1 LYYKRKRLA
10 KTLVFLGKIRIK
22 GADKVHSMPDRQN
35 ILSPNSSEQPETILE
50 GQVERITYANEETG
64 YTVAKFA
71 LSGFQELITI
81 VGNLIAPVPGEILKV
96 KGAWQTHPKFGKQ
109 FKVTSHQS
117 VVPATVTGIR
127 KYLGSG
133 LIKGIGPVMAGRIV
147 KSFGE
152 RTLEVI
158 DKHIDD
164 LHKVDGIGRKRIE
177 MIDKAWKEQKEIR
190 SVMIFLQGHGVS
202 PAYAAKIFKKYG
214 WDSVKIVSQNPYRL
228 ASDIFGIGFLTA
240 DKIAASMGFDK
251 NAPARVEAG
260 ILYVLH
266 QLSEEGHVYFPY
278 EPLADR
284 CREILEVEREVIG
297 KAIGAIT
304 LENKIVIEDLN
315 QDLEA
320 FQPNHKAVYLKNF
333 HIAETGITDHLLR
346 LTASP
351 KKMRQID
358 VGKALKWVQEK
369 IRLEFAAKQIEAI
382 QSAAS
387 EKVMVITGGP
397 GTGKTTIINAV
408 MRIYRELGAR
418 ILLAAPTG
426 RASKRMSEATGYPAR
441 TIHRMLEYNLQ
452 KGGFQRGQDHPLEVD
467 VLILDET
474 SMIDTSLMYHLL
486 KAVPSGATL
495 ILVGDVNQLPSVG
508 AGNVLK
514 DVIRSGKVPVV
525 ELKEIFRQA
534 ANSGIIRNAHRIN
547 TGLVPEL
554 VQEREGL
561 GDFYFIEQDDQE
573 EVLRIIMELVCERI
587 PKRFKLD
594 PLEGIQV
601 LAPMHKG
608 TVGTENLN
616 AKLQEALNPSGTAIL
631 RGGRTFRLKDK
642 VMQIRNNYEKEV
654 FNGDIGRITAMD
666 EETREVTV
674 TYDGVPVP
682 YDASDL
688 DEIVHAYA
696 ISVHKSQGS
705 EYPAV
710 ILPLLPQHYL
720 LLQRNLIYT
729 AVTRAKKLIVI
740 VGSKKALATG
750 VKNDKIARRYTY
762 LAERLMVQKSLD

>member
-1 LYYKRKRLA
+1 
-10 KTLVFLGKIRIK
+10 
-22 GADKVHSMPDRQN
+22 MPDQRN
-35 ILSPNSSEQPETILE
+35 IRSPNSNEESETILE
-50 GQVERITYANEETG
+50 GQVERITYANEQTG
-64 YTVAKFA
+64 YTVAKLA
-71 LSGFQELITI
+71 LSGVQDSITI
-81 VGNLIAPVPGEILKV
+81 VGNLIAPVPGEMLKV
-96 KGAWQTHPKFGKQ
+96 KGAWLMHPKFGKQ
-109 FKVTSHQS
+109 FKVTGHQS
-117 VVPATVTGIR
+117 IVPATVIGIK

-133 LIKGIGPVMAGRIV
+133 LIKGIGPVMASRIV
-147 KSFGE
+147 KQFGE
-152 RTLEVI
+152 KTLEII
-158 DKHIDD
+158 DQNPHE
-164 LHKVDGIGRKRIE
+164 LHQVEGIGRKRIE
-177 MIDKAWKEQKEIR
+177 MIGNAWKEQKEIR
-190 SVMIFLQGHGVS
+190 EVMIFLQGHGVS
-202 PAYAAKIFKKYG
+202 PSYAVKIFKKYG
-214 WDSVKIVSQNPYRL
+214 WDSIKMVSRNPYRL

-240 DKIAASMGFDK
+240 DKIAGSMGFEK

-278 EPLADR
+278 EPLVDK
-284 CREILEVEREVIG
+284 CREILEVDREVIS

-315 QDLEA
+315 QEIEA
-320 FQPNHKAVYLKNF
+320 FQTNHKAVYLKSF
-333 HIAETGITDHLLR
+333 HIAETGIAEHLFR

-351 KKMRQID
+351 KKMRNVE

-369 IRLEFAAKQIEAI
+369 IRIEFAAKQIEAI
-382 QSAAS
+382 QSAVS

-408 MRIYRELGAR
+408 IRIYRELGAR

-474 SMIDTSLMYHLL
+474 SMIDTSLMVHLL

-514 DVIRSGKVPVV
+514 DVIRSKKVPVV

-547 TGLVPEL
+547 TGLLPEL
-554 VQEREGL
+554 KQEREGL
-561 GDFYFIEQDDQE
+561 GDFYFIEQEDQE

-594 PLEGIQV
+594 ALDGIQV

-616 AKLQEALNPSGTAIL
+616 AKLQEALNPSGPAMV

-654 FNGDIGRITAMD
+654 FNGDIGRITSLD
-666 EETREVTV
+666 EETREVMV

-682 YDASDL
+682 YEASDL

-729 AVTRAKKLIVI
+729 AVTRAKKLLVI

-762 LAERLMVQKSLD
+762 LAERLMRS

>member
-1 LYYKRKRLA
+1 
-10 KTLVFLGKIRIK
+10 
-22 GADKVHSMPDRQN
+22 M
-35 ILSPNSSEQPETILE
+35 
-50 GQVERITYANEETG
+50 
-64 YTVAKFA
+64 
-71 LSGFQELITI
+71 
-81 VGNLIAPVPGEILKV
+81 LKV
-96 KGAWQTHPKFGKQ
+96 KGAWLTHPKFGKQ
-109 FKVTSHQS
+109 FKVISHQS
-117 VVPATVTGIR
+117 IVPATVIGIK

-133 LIKGIGPVMAGRIV
+133 LIKGIGPVMASRIV
-147 KSFGE
+147 KQFGE
-152 RTLEVI
+152 KTLEII
-158 DKHIDD
+158 DRNPQE
-164 LHKVDGIGRKRIE
+164 LHQVEGIGRKRIE
-177 MIDKAWKEQKEIR
+177 MIETAWKEQKEIR

-214 WDSVKIVSQNPYRL
+214 WDSIKIVSKNPYRL
-228 ASDIFGIGFLTA
+228 ASDIFGIGFVTA
-240 DKIAASMGFDK
+240 DKIAGNMGFEK

-260 ILYVLH
+260 ILHVLH

-278 EPLADR
+278 EPLVDK
-284 CREILEVEREVIG
+284 CEEILEVDREVIC
-297 KAIGAIT
+297 KAIGSIT

-315 QDLEA
+315 QDLET
-320 FQPNHKAVYLKNF
+320 FQTNHKAVYLKSF
-333 HIAETGITDHLLR
+333 HIAETGMADHLLR
-346 LTASP
+346 LADSP
-351 KKMRQID
+351 KKMRKIE
-358 VGKALKWVQEK
+358 VGKALTWVQEK
-369 IRLEFAAKQIEAI
+369 IRTEFAAKQIEAI
-382 QSAAS
+382 RSAVS

-397 GTGKTTIINAV
+397 GTGKTTIISALIK
-408 MRIYRELGAR
+408 IYRELGAR
-418 ILLAAPTG
+418 IMLAAPTG

-452 KGGFQRGQDHPLEVD
+452 KGGFQRSQDHPLEVD

-474 SMIDTSLMYHLL
+474 SMIDTILMYHLL

-514 DVIRSGKVPVV
+514 DVIRSRKVPVV

-547 TGLVPEL
+547 TGLLPEL
-554 VQEREGL
+554 KQEREAL
-561 GDFYFIEQDDQE
+561 GDFYFIEQEDQE
-573 EVLRIIMELVCERI
+573 EVLRIIMELVCQRI
-587 PKRFKLD
+587 PKRFQLD

-616 AKLQEALNPSGTAIL
+616 AKLQEALNPSGPTII

-642 VMQIRNNYEKEV
+642 VMQVRNDYEKEV
-654 FNGDIGRITAMD
+654 FNGDIGRITSMD
-666 EETREVTV
+666 EEMREVIV

-729 AVTRAKKLIVI
+729 AVTRAKKLLVI

-762 LAERLMVQKSLD
+762 LAERLMFQKSLD

>member
-1 LYYKRKRLA
+1 MRKE
-10 KTLVFLGKIRIK
+10 
-22 GADKVHSMPDRQN
+22 GADKAASMPDQRK
-35 ILSPNSSEQPETILE
+35 IFSPNSNEEPETILE
-50 GQVERITYANEETG
+50 GQVERITYTNEETG
-64 YTVAKFA
+64 YTVAKLA
-71 LSGFQELITI
+71 LSEVRESITI
-81 VGNLIAPVPGEILKV
+81 VGNLIAPVPGEMLKV
-96 KGAWQTHPKFGKQ
+96 KGAWLTHPKFGKQ

-117 VVPATVTGIR
+117 IVPATVIGIR

-133 LIKGIGPVMAGRIV
+133 LIKGIGPVMASRIV
-147 KSFGE
+147 KQFGE
-152 RTLEVI
+152 KTLEII
-158 DKHIDD
+158 DRIPHE
-164 LHKVDGIGRKRIE
+164 LHQVEGIGRKRIE

-190 SVMIFLQGHGVS
+190 EVMIFLQGHGVS
-202 PAYAAKIFKKYG
+202 PAYATKIFKKYG
-214 WDSVKIVSQNPYRL
+214 WDSIKMVSQNPYRL

-240 DKIAASMGFDK
+240 DKIAGSMGFEK

-260 ILYVLH
+260 ILYVLQ

-278 EPLADR
+278 EPLVDK
-284 CREILEVEREVIG
+284 CREILEVDREVMS

-320 FQPNHKAVYLKNF
+320 FQTNHKAVYLKRF
-333 HIAETGITDHLLR
+333 HIAETGIAEQFHR

-351 KKMRQID
+351 KKMRKIE

-369 IRLEFAAKQIEAI
+369 IKLEFAAKQIEAI
-382 QSAAS
+382 QSAVS

-408 MRIYRELGAR
+408 IRIYRELGAR

-441 TIHRMLEYNLQ
+441 TIHRMLEYNLK
-452 KGGFQRGQDHPLEVD
+452 KGGFQRDQDQPLDVD

-474 SMIDTSLMYHLL
+474 SMIDTILMYHLL

-514 DVIRSGKVPVV
+514 DVIRSKRVPVV

-534 ANSGIIRNAHRIN
+534 ANSGIIGNAHRIN
-547 TGLVPEL
+547 TGLIPEL
-554 VQEREGL
+554 KQEKEGL
-561 GDFYFIEQDDQE
+561 GDFYFIEQEEQE

-616 AKLQEALNPSGTAIL
+616 AKLQEALNPSGPAIL
-631 RGGRTFRLKDK
+631 RGGRAFRLKDK

-654 FNGDIGRITAMD
+654 FNGDIGKITAMD
-666 EETREVTV
+666 EETREVMV
-674 TYDGVPVP
+674 TYDGVAVP
-682 YDASDL
+682 YETSEL

-729 AVTRAKKLIVI
+729 AVTRAKKLLVI
-740 VGSKKALATG
+740 VGSKKALAAG
-750 VKNDKIARRYTY
+750 VKNDKIARRYAY
-762 LAERLMVQKSLD
+762 LAERLMRS

>member
-1 LYYKRKRLA
+1 M
-10 KTLVFLGKIRIK
+10 GKE
-22 GADKVHSMPDRQN
+22 GADKADSMPDQRN
-35 ILSPNSSEQPETILE
+35 ILSPNSNEEPETILE

-64 YTVAKFA
+64 YTVAKLA
-71 LSGFQELITI
+71 LSGVRESITI
-81 VGNLIAPVPGEILKV
+81 VGNLIAPVPGEMLKV
-96 KGAWQTHPKFGKQ
+96 KGAWLTHPKFGKQ
-109 FKVTSHQS
+109 FKVISHQS
-117 VVPATVTGIR
+117 IVPATVIGIK

-133 LIKGIGPVMAGRIV
+133 LIKGIGPVMASRIV
-147 KSFGE
+147 KQFGE
-152 RTLEVI
+152 KTLEII
-158 DKHIDD
+158 DQNPHE
-164 LHKVDGIGRKRIE
+164 LHQVEGIGRKRIE
-177 MIDKAWKEQKEIR
+177 MIAEAWKEQKEIR
-190 SVMIFLQGHGVS
+190 DVMVFLQGHGVS
-202 PAYAAKIFKKYG
+202 PAYATKIFKKYG
-214 WDSVKIVSQNPYRL
+214 WDSIKIVSQNPYRL

-240 DKIAASMGFDK
+240 DKIAGSMGFEK

-278 EPLADR
+278 EPLLDR
-284 CREILEVEREVIG
+284 CREILEVDREVIS
-297 KAIGAIT
+297 KAVGILT
-304 LENKIVIEDLN
+304 VENKIVIEDLN

-320 FQPNHKAVYLKNF
+320 FQTNHKAVYLKSF
-333 HIAETGITDHLLR
+333 HIAETGIADHLLR

-351 KKMRQID
+351 KKMRNVE

-382 QSAAS
+382 QSAVS

-408 MRIYRELGAR
+408 IKIYRELGAR

-452 KGGFQRGQDHPLEVD
+452 KGGFQRDQDHPLEVD

-474 SMIDTSLMYHLL
+474 SMIDTSLMVHLL
-486 KAVPSGATL
+486 QAVPSGATL

-514 DVIRSGKVPVV
+514 DVIRSHKVPVV

-547 TGLVPEL
+547 TGLLPEIK
-554 VQEREGL
+554 QEREGL
-561 GDFYFIEQDDQE
+561 GDFYFIEQEDQE

-616 AKLQEALNPSGTAIL
+616 AKLQEALNPSGMAMI

-654 FNGDIGRITAMD
+654 FNGDIGRITSMD
-666 EETREVTV
+666 EEMREVMV
-674 TYDGVPVP
+674 TYDGAPVP
-682 YDASDL
+682 YGASDL

-729 AVTRAKKLIVI
+729 AVTRAKRLLVI
-740 VGSKKALATG
+740 VGSRKALATG

-762 LAERLMVQKSLD
+762 LAERLMFQKSLD

>member
-1 LYYKRKRLA
+1 
-10 KTLVFLGKIRIK
+10 
-22 GADKVHSMPDRQN
+22 MPDQRN
-35 ILSPNSSEQPETILE
+35 ILSQNSNEERETVLE
-50 GQVERITYANEETG
+50 GQIERITYANEETG
-64 YTVAKFA
+64 YTVAKLA
-71 LSGFQELITI
+71 LSGVRESITI
-81 VGNLIAPVPGEILKV
+81 VGNLIAPMPGEVLKV
-96 KGAWQTHPKFGKQ
+96 KGAWLTHPKFGKQ
-109 FKVTSHQS
+109 FKVISHQS
-117 VVPATVTGIR
+117 IVPATVIGIK

-133 LIKGIGPVMAGRIV
+133 LIKGIGPVMASRIV
-147 KSFGE
+147 KQFGE
-152 RTLEVI
+152 KTLEII
-158 DKHIDD
+158 DRNPHE
-164 LHKVDGIGRKRIE
+164 LHQVEGIGRKRIE
-177 MIDKAWKEQKEIR
+177 MIETAWKEQKEIR
-190 SVMIFLQGHGVS
+190 AVMIFLQGHGVS

-214 WDSVKIVSQNPYRL
+214 WDSIKIVSKNPYRL
-228 ASDIFGIGFLTA
+228 ASDIFGIGFVTA
-240 DKIAASMGFDK
+240 DKIAGSMGFER

-260 ILYVLH
+260 ILHVLQ

-278 EPLADR
+278 EPLVDK
-284 CREILEVEREVIG
+284 CKEILEVDQEVIG
-297 KAIGAIT
+297 KAIGSIT

-315 QDLEA
+315 QDLET
-320 FQPNHKAVYLKNF
+320 FQTNHKAVYLKSF
-333 HIAETGITDHLLR
+333 HLAETGIADHLLR

-351 KKMRQID
+351 KKMRKIE
-358 VGKALKWVQEK
+358 VGRALTWVQEK
-369 IRLEFAAKQIEAI
+369 IRIGFAAKQIEAI
-382 QSAAS
+382 RSAVS

-408 MRIYRELGAR
+408 IKIYRQLGAR

-474 SMIDTSLMYHLL
+474 SMIDTILMYHLL

-514 DVIRSGKVPVV
+514 DVIRSRKVPVV

-547 TGLVPEL
+547 TGLLPE
-554 VQEREGL
+554 VKPERETL
-561 GDFYFIEQDDQE
+561 GDFYFIEQEDQE
-573 EVLRIIMELVCERI
+573 EVLRIIMELVCQRI

-616 AKLQEALNPSGTAIL
+616 AKLQEALNPSGTAII

-642 VMQIRNNYEKEV
+642 VMQIRNNYDKEV
-654 FNGDIGRITAMD
+654 FNGDIGRITSMD
-666 EETREVTV
+666 EEMREVMV

-729 AVTRAKKLIVI
+729 AVTRAKKLLVI

-762 LAERLMVQKSLD
+762 LAERLMFQKSLD

>member
-1 LYYKRKRLA
+1 M
-10 KTLVFLGKIRIK
+10 TE
-22 GADKVHSMPDRQN
+22 PE
-35 ILSPNSSEQPETILE
+35 EQTELD
-50 GQVERITYANEETG
+50 GQIESLTYVNEENG
-64 YTVAKFA
+64 YTVAKVRV
-71 LSGFQELITI
+71 SGYSDPVTI
-81 VGNLIAPVPGEILKV
+81 VGQLISPTPGEVLRM
-96 KGAWQTHPKFGKQ
+96 KGLWINHPRFGRQ
-109 FKVTSHQS
+109 FKVMSHQAL
-117 VVPATVTGIR
+117 VPATVTGIR

-133 LIKGIGPVMAGRIV
+133 LIRGIGPVMASRIV
-147 KSFGE
+147 KTFGE
-152 RTLEVI
+152 KTLEVI
-158 DKHIDD
+158 DKSIAD
-164 LHKVDGIGRKRIE
+164 LNRVEGIGTKRIE

-190 SVMIFLQGHGVS
+190 EVMIFLQGHGVS
-202 PAYAAKIFKKYG
+202 PAYATKIFKKYG
-214 WDSVKIVSQNPYRL
+214 WDSIKIVSQNPYRL

-240 DKIAASMGFDK
+240 DKIAGSMGFEK

-260 ILYVLH
+260 VLYVLH

-278 EPLADR
+278 ELLVDR
-284 CREILEVEREVIG
+284 CKEILEVDREVIAQSVG
-297 KAIGAIT
+297 TIA
-304 LENKIVIEDLN
+304 LENRIVIEDLN

-320 FQPNHKAVYLKNF
+320 FQANHKAVYLKGF
-333 HIAETGITDHLLR
+333 HVAETGITEHLFR
-346 LTASP
+346 LIASP
-351 KKMRQID
+351 KNMRSIQPD
-358 VGKALKWVQEK
+358 RALRWVQEK
-369 IRLEFAAKQIEAI
+369 IKLEFAPKQIEAI
-382 QSAAS
+382 QSAVS

-408 MRIYRELGAR
+408 IRIYRELGAR

-452 KGGFQRGQDHPLEVD
+452 KGGFQRHQDRPLEVD

-474 SMIDTSLMYHLL
+474 SMIDTSLMFHLL

-514 DVIRSGKVPVV
+514 DVIRSKRLPVV

-534 ANSGIIRNAHRIN
+534 ANSGIIRNAHRIHS
-547 TGLVPEL
+547 GLLPEL
-554 VQEREGL
+554 KQDREGL
-561 GDFYFIEQDDQE
+561 GDFYFIEQEDQE

-587 PKRFKLD
+587 PKRFKLNPVED
-594 PLEGIQV
+594 IQV

-616 AKLQEALNPSGTAIL
+616 AKLQQALNPSGTGVI
-631 RGGRTFRLKDK
+631 RGGRVFRLGDK

-654 FNGDIGRITAMD
+654 FNGDIGRIASLD

-674 TYDGVPVP
+674 TYDGVPVL
-682 YDASDL
+682 YDPSDL

-710 ILPLLPQHYL
+710 VLPLLPQHYL

-729 AVTRAKKLIVI
+729 AVTRARKLLII
-740 VGSKKALATG
+740 VGSKKALAAG
-750 VKNDKIARRYTY
+750 VKNDEIAQRYTY
-762 LAERLMVQKSLD
+762 LAQRLMPS

>member
-1 LYYKRKRLA
+1 M
-10 KTLVFLGKIRIK
+10 GKE
-22 GADKVHSMPDRQN
+22 GADKAGSMPDQRN
-35 ILSPNSSEQPETILE
+35 ILSPNSNEEPETILE

-64 YTVAKFA
+64 YTVAKLA
-71 LSGFQELITI
+71 LSGVRESITI
-81 VGNLIAPVPGEILKV
+81 VGNLIAPVPGEMLKV
-96 KGAWQTHPKFGKQ
+96 KGAWLTHPKFGKQ
-109 FKVTSHQS
+109 FKVISHQS
-117 VVPATVTGIR
+117 IVPATVIGIK

-133 LIKGIGPVMAGRIV
+133 LIKGIGPVMASRIV
-147 KSFGE
+147 KQFGE
-152 RTLEVI
+152 KTLEII
-158 DKHIDD
+158 DQNPHE
-164 LHKVDGIGRKRIE
+164 LHQVEGIGRKRIE
-177 MIDKAWKEQKEIR
+177 MIAEAWKEQKEIR
-190 SVMIFLQGHGVS
+190 DVMVFLQGHGVS
-202 PAYAAKIFKKYG
+202 PAYATKIFKKYG
-214 WDSVKIVSQNPYRL
+214 WDSIKIVSQNPYRL

-240 DKIAASMGFDK
+240 DKIAGSMGFEK

-278 EPLADR
+278 EPLLDR
-284 CREILEVEREVIG
+284 CREILEVDREVIS
-297 KAIGAIT
+297 KAVGTIT
-304 LENKIVIEDLN
+304 VENKIVIEDLN

-320 FQPNHKAVYLKNF
+320 FQTNHKAVYLKSF
-333 HIAETGITDHLLR
+333 HIAETGIADHLLR

-351 KKMRQID
+351 KKMRNVE

-369 IRLEFAAKQIEAI
+369 IRLEFAEKQIKAI
-382 QSAAS
+382 QSAVS

-408 MRIYRELGAR
+408 IKIYRELGAR

-441 TIHRMLEYNLQ
+441 TIHRMLEYTLQ
-452 KGGFQRGQDHPLEVD
+452 KGGFQRDQDHPLEVD

-474 SMIDTSLMYHLL
+474 SMIDTSLMVHLL
-486 KAVPSGATL
+486 RAVPSGATL

-514 DVIRSGKVPVV
+514 DVIRSHKVPVV

-547 TGLVPEL
+547 TGLLPEL
-554 VQEREGL
+554 KQEREGL
-561 GDFYFIEQDDQE
+561 GDFYFIEQEDQE

-616 AKLQEALNPSGTAIL
+616 AKLQEALNPSGMAMI

-654 FNGDIGRITAMD
+654 FNGDIGRITSMD
-666 EETREVTV
+666 EEMREVMV
-674 TYDGVPVP
+674 TYDGAPVP
-682 YDASDL
+682 YGASDL

-729 AVTRAKKLIVI
+729 AVTRAKRLLVI
-740 VGSKKALATG
+740 VGSRKALATG

-762 LAERLMVQKSLD
+762 LAERLMRS

>member
-1 LYYKRKRLA
+1 
-10 KTLVFLGKIRIK
+10 
-22 GADKVHSMPDRQN
+22 
-35 ILSPNSSEQPETILE
+35 
-50 GQVERITYANEETG
+50 
-64 YTVAKFA
+64 
-71 LSGFQELITI
+71 
-81 VGNLIAPVPGEILKV
+81 
-96 KGAWQTHPKFGKQ
+96 
-109 FKVTSHQS
+109 
-117 VVPATVTGIR
+117 
-127 KYLGSG
+127 
-133 LIKGIGPVMAGRIV
+133 
-147 KSFGE
+147 
-152 RTLEVI
+152 
-158 DKHIDD
+158 
-164 LHKVDGIGRKRIE
+164 
-177 MIDKAWKEQKEIR
+177 
-190 SVMIFLQGHGVS
+190 
-202 PAYAAKIFKKYG
+202 
-214 WDSVKIVSQNPYRL
+214 
-228 ASDIFGIGFLTA
+228 
-240 DKIAASMGFDK
+240 
-251 NAPARVEAG
+251 
-260 ILYVLH
+260 
-266 QLSEEGHVYFPY
+266 
-278 EPLADR
+278 
-284 CREILEVEREVIG
+284 
-297 KAIGAIT
+297 
-304 LENKIVIEDLN
+304 
-315 QDLEA
+315 
-320 FQPNHKAVYLKNF
+320 
-333 HIAETGITDHLLR
+333 
-346 LTASP
+346 
-351 KKMRQID
+351 
-358 VGKALKWVQEK
+358 
-369 IRLEFAAKQIEAI
+369 
-382 QSAAS
+382 
-387 EKVMVITGGP
+387 
-397 GTGKTTIINAV
+397 
-408 MRIYRELGAR
+408 
-418 ILLAAPTG
+418 
-426 RASKRMSEATGYPAR
+426 MSEATGYPAR

-452 KGGFQRGQDHPLEVD
+452 KGGFQRGQEHPLEVD

-547 TGLVPEL
+547 TGVVPEL
-554 VQEREGL
+554 AQEREGL
-561 GDFYFIEQDDQE
+561 GDFYFIEQEDQE

-616 AKLQEALNPSGTAIL
+616 SKLQEALNPSGAAIL

-642 VMQIRNNYEKEV
+642 VMQVRNNYEKEV

-674 TYDGVPVP
+674 TYDGAPVP

-729 AVTRAKKLIVI
+729 AVTRAKKLLVI

-762 LAERLMVQKSLD
+762 LAERLMRS